1 MRAEILSIGDELL
14 VGQTV
19 NNNAAFIGRLL
30 SESNVDVQ
38 WLTSVGDNLDRM
50 LAAIENAWKRAD
62 LILTTGG
69 LGPTHDD
76 ITKDALCRFF
86 GVEYIYH
93 EDIVREIR
101 QRFDARGIEMPEI
114 VRNQGMIPGG
124 AELIR
129 NEVGSAFGI
138 RFIRDG
144 RILIAMPGV
153 PFEMERMMVDS
164 VIPYLKTLTGKSTVL
179 IRKIRTAGI
188 IESKLVTEF
197 RRLET
202 VRSLADVAVLPKITG
217 VDLRLTVKSDDRA
230 DAARRM
236 NEAVRIT
243 GEDIGEWI
251 VTFGE
256 ETMEEMLGRELTC
269 RKQTLATAESCT
281 GGLISDRLTNV
292 PGSSVYYA
300 GGIVSYDNQV
310 KQQLLGVPGSVLEQ
324 HGAVSAEVAEA
335 MATGI
340 RNLLKT
346 DWSVATTG
354 IAGPGGATASK
365 PVGLAFVAVAGP
377 DGVLSDR
384 IQFNVSRELNKQRF
398 AQTALNLL
406 WKQLRGRIR
415 KEPEHRG

>member
-86 GVEYIYH
+86 GVEYTFH
-93 EDIVREIR
+93 EDIVREI
-101 QRFDARGIEMPEI
+101 QVRFDARGIEMPEI
-114 VRNQGMIPGG
+114 VRNQGMIPDG

-138 RFIRDG
+138 RFRRDD

-236 NEAVRIT
+236 NEAERIT

-269 RKQTLATAESCT
+269 RNQTLATAESCT

-292 PGSSVYYA
+292 PGCSTYYV
-300 GGIVSYDNQV
+300 GGIVSYDNHV

-354 IAGPGGATASK
+354 IAGPGGATVLK

-406 WKQLRGRIR
+406 WKQLRRRGWT
-415 KEPEHRG
+415 EPEHRG